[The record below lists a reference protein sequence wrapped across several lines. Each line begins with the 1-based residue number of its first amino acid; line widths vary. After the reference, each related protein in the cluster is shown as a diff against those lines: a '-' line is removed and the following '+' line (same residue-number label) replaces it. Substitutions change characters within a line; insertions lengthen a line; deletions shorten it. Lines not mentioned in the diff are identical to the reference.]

1 MLGLKPR
8 DQSKVSHF
16 KEVLWV
22 WRDLLK
28 ILSWFFSWAFWQFSL
43 KAKRYFSLSNK
54 EKNNYYLPWSCFV
67 QKLKHIRECRSLKQ
81 NLSSLFLLWQKLFTV
96 KLSPE
101 FSQVSFRSTY
111 SLFQIAYEGD
121 FGSLCTVTFWQK
133 VDFLISKAR

>member
-67 QKLKHIRECRSLKQ
+67 QKVKHIRECRSLKQ
-81 NLSSLFLLWQKLFTV
+81 NLSRLFLLWQKWV
-96 KLSPE
+96 YQDPCLSLNFCHCLMDMN
-101 FSQVSFRSTY
+101 FSHSHFFHISRYVSICCHINFYHSRKRP
-111 SLFQIAYEGD
+111 L
-121 FGSLCTVTFWQK
+121 
-133 VDFLISKAR
+133 

>member
-1 MLGLKPR
+1 MLGLKPW

-43 KAKRYFSLSNK
+43 KAKRYFSVSNK

-67 QKLKHIRECRSLKQ
+67 QKVKYIRECRSLKQ
-81 NLSSLFLLWQKLFTV
+81 NLSSLFYSGKSGFIGIPVYLLTFVFAGGYPNWQN
-96 KLSPE
+96 
-101 FSQVSFRSTY
+101 FSHSQF
-111 SLFQIAYEGD
+111 FH
-121 FGSLCTVTFWQK
+121 
-133 VDFLISKAR
+133 ISRCKSICWHINFY

>member
-43 KAKRYFSLSNK
+43 KAKRYFSVSNK

-67 QKLKHIRECRSLKQ
+67 QKVKHIRECRSLKQ
-81 NLSSLFLLWQKLFTV
+81 NLSSLFLLWQKWVYRNPCLSLNFCHCQGVSYTANIYDRITI
-96 KLSPE
+96 KLQPM
-101 FSQVSFRSTY
+101 VVPLLSFP
-111 SLFQIAYEGD
+111 
-121 FGSLCTVTFWQK
+121 GSSHW
-133 VDFLISKAR
+133 